1 MCGRQCWK
9 HLTGSPGSHANA
21 KLLLKPSLWRSSSL
35 AFLNTHDLG
44 KHAQISTKKKH
55 NFKNTTAYY
64 QYKQQRKDMKQI
76 CLQVHAIHICR
87 LLSVHISIL
96 FSGLKLQGTAFWTS
110 AERVEVWE
118 VAPSCATKL
127 YSERTPFQ
135 SPTLS
140 FQQRTKY
147 HAQASSPLLMTV
159 HGSVFGNRDVRCT
172 SNDSNPSHPLC
183 TVRIVRIDLDLQ
195 NDALPLVL
203 PCLGWTPS
211 KSMAW
216 QWSLN
221 DMSVITKVAEKVMSN
236 GKTRKTHDGRQ
247 TLFLSQTVRQSRYF
261 ILTHGWRMTC

>member
-1 MCGRQCWK
+1 MHR
-9 HLTGSPGSHANA
+9 LVP
-21 KLLLKPSLWRSSSL
+21 
-35 AFLNTHDLG
+35 
-44 KHAQISTKKKH
+44 KKH
-55 NFKNTTAYY
+55 IYNFKNTTAYY
-64 QYKQQRKDMKQI
+64 QYKQQLKDMKQI
-76 CLQVHAIHICR
+76 CLQVHAIHICL

-159 HGSVFGNRDVRCT
+159 HGSVFGNGDVRCT

-183 TVRIVRIDLDLQ
+183 TVQIDRIDLELQ

-203 PCLGWTPS
+203 LCLGWTPS

-221 DMSVITKVAEKVMSN
+221 DMRVIRHNSHGAFTAIHSSSHSSHSMLQFIWF
-236 GKTRKTHDGRQ
+236 TQLFRKRSHRRSPFHQHIMDH
-247 TLFLSQTVRQSRYF
+247 
-261 ILTHGWRMTC
+261 HGARWDSCP